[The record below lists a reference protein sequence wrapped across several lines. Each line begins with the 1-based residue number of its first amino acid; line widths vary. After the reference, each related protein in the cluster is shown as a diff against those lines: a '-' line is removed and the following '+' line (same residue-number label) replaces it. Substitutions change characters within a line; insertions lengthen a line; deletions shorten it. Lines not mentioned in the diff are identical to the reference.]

1 MPDRNWMLTEVLAVA
16 GVIHAL
22 VATADGLV
30 KQRSDAMPDDSAE
43 RLAAACAGLNSVAQS
58 VAKEH
63 AGDGA
68 MRRVVLELTGAM
80 LFVRG
85 AGDGS
90 HLAVLTD
97 TTVDPGLIAQ
107 QMSAQVLKIGEGNL
121 STPSRSPAPTA
132 THGTERGAVP
142 GAGPAGETGP

>member
-1 MPDRNWMLTEVLAVA
+1 MIMSDQTWMLAEVLKVP

-30 KQRSDAMPDDSAE
+30 KQRSENLRDDTAE
-43 RLAAACAGLNSVAQS
+43 RLAAACSGLNSVAQS

-63 AGDGA
+63 AGDRP
-68 MRRVVLELTGAM
+68 MRRVVLELDGAV

-97 TTVDPGLIAQ
+97 PRVDPGLIAQ
-107 QMSAQVLKIGEGNL
+107 QMGSQVQKIGESNL
-121 STPSRSPAPTA
+121 ATPARSPA
-132 THGTERGAVP
+132 HGAVP
-142 GAGPAGETGP
+142 GAGPTGGISP